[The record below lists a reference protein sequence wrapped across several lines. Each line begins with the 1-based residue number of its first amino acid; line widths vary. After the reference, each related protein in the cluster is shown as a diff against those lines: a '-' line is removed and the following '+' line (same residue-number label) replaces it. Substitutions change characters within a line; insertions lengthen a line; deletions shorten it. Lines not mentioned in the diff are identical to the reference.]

1 MKLHSRGAH
10 PPRLDFPPLNDE
22 TWELI
27 RRCWVR
33 EASKRP
39 GIEEVTKRMAQAPPE
54 AEVSSEKPDDASNKR
69 RKIAAKHI
77 CPVCSKAL
85 STKQNLTSP
94 FLVLLIMELSIIS
107 LFSGH
112 METHDIKNQICEPCG
127 KGFTSQG
134 LRRHI
139 RVCKKRKGQMDQT
152 KDVRVP
158 SPPEDD
164 KLYYDPF
171 VWPGMHLSFV
181 INN

>member
-27 RRCWVR
+27 RSCWVR

-54 AEVSSEKPDDASNKR
+54 AEVRSEKPDDASNKR

-94 FLVLLIMELSIIS
+94 FLVLLNRSCRSFLCFQGIWRLTIS
-107 LFSGH
+107 RTRSANLVAK
-112 METHDIKNQICEPCG
+112 D
-127 KGFTSQG
+127 SQ
-134 LRRHI
+134 
-139 RVCKKRKGQMDQT
+139 
-152 KDVRVP
+152 VRA
-158 SPPEDD
+158 
-164 KLYYDPF
+164 
-171 VWPGMHLSFV
+171 
-181 INN
+181 